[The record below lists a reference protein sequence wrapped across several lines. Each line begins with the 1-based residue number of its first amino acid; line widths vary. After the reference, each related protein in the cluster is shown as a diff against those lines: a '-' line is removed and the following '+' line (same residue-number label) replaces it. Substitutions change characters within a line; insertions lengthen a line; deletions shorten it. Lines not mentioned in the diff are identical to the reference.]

1 MKKIL
6 KNIKNWI
13 LSNFNTIV
21 QVTFLTMI
29 IGFYGGALIENSR
42 LRNLNN
48 EYESTIKEFSAT
60 YDKAKANMDKTQ
72 LTLKSI
78 EEEFATYELL
88 FAKYKYDAENLK
100 IEYDKTLVENKE
112 LKKEILTLKTKIAK
126 LETIPKV
133 TNNYKPF
140 TYAMKPSKYNVKSLS
155 KGDIDLVLEYSK
167 KYKIDPHLVIAVI
180 WYESRFDTK
189 TKSKYSSASGYG
201 QFIKSTGKWV
211 YNDLLKRKDT
221 YDHEVHPFQAKNSI
235 PMVYAYLDFLIKR
248 NKGDIKKVLIRY
260 NGGELGDKYHN
271 DINKYFKNV
280 NSGTDLE
287 KIEVQIKKNYN
298 YIL

>member
-6 KNIKNWI
+6 RNIKDWFI
-13 LSNFNTIV
+13 GNFNMIA
-21 QVTFLTMI
+21 QVTFLTMV
-29 IGFYGGALIENSR
+29 IGFYGVTLIENAR
-42 LRNLNN
+42 LKHLNKLYEISMQEFSEMTNKMKANN
-48 EYESTIKEFSAT
+48 EKNKNAIEAIK
-60 YDKAKANMDKTQ
+60 D
-72 LTLKSI
+72 
-78 EEEFATYELL
+78 EFATYELL

-100 IEYDKTLVENKE
+100 VEYDKTVLENKE
-112 LKKEILTLKTKIAK
+112 LKKEIASLKKAK
-126 LETIPKV
+126 VVNVKPKV
-133 TNNYKPF
+133 INNYKPF
-140 TYAMKPSKYNVKSLS
+140 SYAMHPSKYNVKSLS

-167 KYKIDPHLVIAVI
+167 KYKIDPHLVVAVI

-260 NGGELGDKYHN
+260 NGGELGNKYHD
-271 DINKYFKNV
+271 DINTYFKNV

-287 KIEVQIKKNYN
+287 KIELQIKKNYN

>member
-6 KNIKNWI
+6 RNIKDWFI
-13 LSNFNTIV
+13 GNFNMIA
-21 QVTFLTMI
+21 QVTFLTMV
-29 IGFYGGALIENSR
+29 IGFYGVTLIENAR
-42 LRNLNN
+42 LKQLNKLYETSMEEFSEMTNKMKANN
-48 EYESTIKEFSAT
+48 EKNKNAIEAIK
-60 YDKAKANMDKTQ
+60 D
-72 LTLKSI
+72 
-78 EEEFATYELL
+78 EFATYELL

-100 IEYDKTLVENKE
+100 VEYDKTVLENKE
-112 LKKEILTLKTKIAK
+112 LKKEIASLKKAK
-126 LETIPKV
+126 VVNVKPKV
-133 TNNYKPF
+133 INNYKPF
-140 TYAMKPSKYNVKSLS
+140 SYAMHPSKYNVKSLS

-167 KYKIDPHLVIAVI
+167 KYKIDPHLVVAVI

-260 NGGELGDKYHN
+260 NGGELGNKYHD
-271 DINKYFKNV
+271 DINTYFKNV

-287 KIEVQIKKNYN
+287 KIELQIKKNYN